1 MSISSLRLDI
11 VLTWSGYGWPQRFAY
26 SPHATMFL
34 IIFSRTKTAC
44 LDILRELLDPKGP
57 HGQGDTFFASVNRD
71 ATRPILPRGSCSVFR
86 ENVTS
91 ESKGICAGLIFS
103 WISRISAWRFENK
116 PWTYDQTDQISHY
129 VPLGTPIRGK
139 KFRVTKEEEDGSDP
153 LQQQTVGE
161 FILEN
166 EGNLGIAVEV
176 ARAFPAIQRQIV
188 QRAMDALEKQL
199 RSRLGE
205 KWDVWN
211 DRDKVLLKNIAWVG
225 FCREAWGEGTSRSKF
240 ADRRKI
246 RFLAFGVTRNVRKW
260 LRTRSSRFVGAL
272 PHHAWP
278 RIWDIDCQAI
288 FRTAMLPDN
297 SDKRETPSSPYS
309 GAYVKRR

>member
-1 MSISSLRLDI
+1 M
-11 VLTWSGYGWPQRFAY
+11 
-26 SPHATMFL
+26 
-34 IIFSRTKTAC
+34 
-44 LDILRELLDPKGP
+44 
-57 HGQGDTFFASVNRD
+57 
-71 ATRPILPRGSCSVFR
+71 
-86 ENVTS
+86 
-91 ESKGICAGLIFS
+91 
-103 WISRISAWRFENK
+103 
-116 PWTYDQTDQISHY
+116 
-129 VPLGTPIRGK
+129 
-139 KFRVTKEEEDGSDP
+139 GSDP

-188 QRAMDALEKQL
+188 QHAMDALEKQL

-225 FCREAWGEGTSRSKF
+225 FCREAWGEVYI
-240 ADRRKI
+240 ALEIRRQEENT
-246 RFLAFGVTRNVRKW
+246 FVGLWRNRQRPKMAV
-260 LRTRSSRFVGAL
+260 RTRSSRFVGAL

-278 RIWDIDCQAI
+278 RIPDIDCQAI

>member
-1 MSISSLRLDI
+1 M
-11 VLTWSGYGWPQRFAY
+11 
-26 SPHATMFL
+26 
-34 IIFSRTKTAC
+34 
-44 LDILRELLDPKGP
+44 
-57 HGQGDTFFASVNRD
+57 
-71 ATRPILPRGSCSVFR
+71 
-86 ENVTS
+86 
-91 ESKGICAGLIFS
+91 
-103 WISRISAWRFENK
+103 
-116 PWTYDQTDQISHY
+116 
-129 VPLGTPIRGK
+129 
-139 KFRVTKEEEDGSDP
+139 GSDP

-211 DRDKVLLKNIAWVG
+211 DSRQGSIEEHCLGW
-225 FCREAWGEGTSRSKF
+225 FCREAWGEVYIVLEI
-240 ADRRKI
+240 RRQEENT
-246 RFLAFGVTRNVRKW
+246 FVGLWRNRQRPKMAV
-260 LRTRSSRFVGAL
+260 RTRSSRFVGAL

-278 RIWDIDCQAI
+278 RIPDIDCQTI

-309 GAYVKRR
+309 GAYVKRS